1 VTNGETTPDV
11 GPAYQRRVLDGVL
24 DELLPQLPAIAL
36 EGAKA
41 VGKTETALR
50 RAQTVRELDEPTQ
63 RAVAEADLDR
73 VLEGPFPVLIDEW
86 QQVKPVWD
94 RVRRAVDRKAGPGS
108 YILTGSTSP
117 SDTGTHSGAGR
128 IVSLRMRPMS
138 LHERWPDVATV
149 SLAELLSGNRA
160 AISGRIDRGITDYT
174 QEILRS
180 GFPGIRTFSGRALRA
195 QIEDYLARVVDRGFD
210 ELGAELRNPE
220 ALTRWL
226 RAYAAA
232 VSTNTSFEKIRN
244 AATGLREPP
253 PARATVQSYRDVLE
267 RLFLLD
273 EVRAWQPSRNPLSE
287 LSLSPKH
294 QLADPALAASLLNVG
309 ADELLSG
316 HGTEFATA
324 RDGTLL
330 GALFESLVA
339 LSLKVYAQSA
349 EASVSHFR
357 TRGGRHEADL
367 IVEYHGR
374 VIAFEVKLAETIRA
388 DCAKHLNWLDAQLGG
403 DLIDKVVITTGREA
417 YRTKDGIAV
426 VPAGLLGP

>member
-1 VTNGETTPDV
+1 
-11 GPAYQRRVLDGVL
+11 
-24 DELLPQLPAIAL
+24 
-36 EGAKA
+36 
-41 VGKTETALR
+41 
-50 RAQTVRELDEPTQ
+50 
-63 RAVAEADLDR
+63 
-73 VLEGPFPVLIDEW
+73 
-86 QQVKPVWD
+86 
-94 RVRRAVDRKAGPGS
+94 
-108 YILTGSTSP
+108 
-117 SDTGTHSGAGR
+117 
-128 IVSLRMRPMS
+128 MS
-138 LHERWPDVATV
+138 LYERWPDLATV

-160 AISGRIDRGITDYT
+160 AISGRIDRGLTDYT

-195 QIEDYLARVVDRGFD
+195 QIEGYLARVVDRGFD

-294 QLADPALAASLLNVG
+294 HLADPALASSLLNVG

-374 VIAFEVKLAETIRA
+374 VIAFEVELAETIRE
-388 DCAKHLNWLDAQLGG
+388 DSAKHLNWLDAQLGG

-417 YRTKDGIAV
+417 YRTRDGIAV